1 MSTNFVLGNFIC
13 LQSFRF
19 TSLERIVA
27 TRVSLI
33 RSARRKEERERI
45 GNMPTPFNNSLLG
58 LEKRCLVR
66 LSVAARKSNKL
77 QVALNSII
85 KARRL
90 EGISTHE
97 VSQEFAHVLW
107 LQNEQKLAVQF
118 LKDLVLRQEPVS
130 SSDPGLVIERA
141 LSMARLVSTLD
152 ILKHFVT
159 ISTDRVLGFRKH
171 AWKSQWI
178 SSKNTLMRRPHL
190 LRG

>member
-1 MSTNFVLGNFIC
+1 MFSTELVHPLIAK
-13 LQSFRF
+13 FRF
-19 TSLERIVA
+19 SSLERILA

-45 GNMPTPFNNSLLG
+45 GNMITPFNHSLLE
-58 LEKRCLVR
+58 LEKRCLVG

-77 QVALNSII
+77 QVALNSIV

-118 LKDLVLRQEPVS
+118 LKDLLLRQEQTVS
-130 SSDPGLVIERA
+130 SEPEPVIERA
-141 LSMARLVSTLD
+141 LSMARLVGALPQPC
-152 ILKHFVT
+152 HFG
-159 ISTDRVLGFRKH
+159 LFF
-171 AWKSQWI
+171 
-178 SSKNTLMRRPHL
+178 
-190 LRG
+190 

>member
-1 MSTNFVLGNFIC
+1 M
-13 LQSFRF
+13 
-19 TSLERIVA
+19 
-27 TRVSLI
+27 I

-45 GNMPTPFNNSLLG
+45 GDMITPFNNSLLE

-77 QVALNSII
+77 QVALNSIV

-118 LKDLVLRQEPVS
+118 LKDLLPRQNQIAS
-130 SSDPGLVIERA
+130 SKPELVIERA
-141 LSMARLVSTLD
+141 LSMARLVGTLP
-152 ILKHFVT
+152 
-159 ISTDRVLGFRKH
+159 R
-171 AWKSQWI
+171 
-178 SSKNTLMRRPHL
+178 HL
-190 LRG
+190 EALL